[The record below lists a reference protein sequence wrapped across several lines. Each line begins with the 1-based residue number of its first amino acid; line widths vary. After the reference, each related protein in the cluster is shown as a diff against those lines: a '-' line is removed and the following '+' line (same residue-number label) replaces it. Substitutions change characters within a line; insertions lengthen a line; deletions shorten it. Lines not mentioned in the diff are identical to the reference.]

1 MNLNKHREFFD
12 PETFDDEIHIIG
24 CGAVGSTIAEQLAR
38 LGIKKLHLYDF
49 DVVSEHNITNQMFYL
64 AHVGLTKLKALD
76 EILHAINPDI
86 ELIHRTEGW
95 EKGMPL
101 SGYIFL
107 AVDNIDTRK
116 EIVKD
121 NLFNPLIKAM
131 FDTRMRLT
139 DAQHFAAL
147 WTPEGK
153 KFLQDTMNF
162 TREEAASST
171 PVSACGTTL
180 SVTPTVRIICS
191 LAVSNIV
198 NVILEKPITKTILI
212 DAFNMTIDAFDENGP
227 KNL

>member
-12 PETFDDEIHIIG
+12 PDNFNDEIHIIG

-38 LGIKKLHLYDF
+38 LGIKQLHLYDF
-49 DVVSEHNITNQMFYL
+49 DVVTEHNITNQMFFL

-86 ELIHRTEGW
+86 ELIHHPEGW
-95 EKGMPL
+95 EQGMTL
-101 SGYIFL
+101 NGYVYL

-116 EIVKD
+116 EIIKD
-121 NLFNPLIKAM
+121 NLFNPNIKAM

-139 DAQHFAAL
+139 DAQHFAAK
-147 WTPEGK
+147 WNDKGK
-153 KFLQDTMNF
+153 KFLQATMNF
-162 TREEAASST
+162 TREEAANST

-191 LAVSNIV
+191 LAVSNLV
-198 NVILEKPITKTILI
+198 NVILDKPITKTILI
-212 DAFNMTIDAFDENGP
+212 DAFNMTIDAFDDNGA
-227 KNL
+227 KE